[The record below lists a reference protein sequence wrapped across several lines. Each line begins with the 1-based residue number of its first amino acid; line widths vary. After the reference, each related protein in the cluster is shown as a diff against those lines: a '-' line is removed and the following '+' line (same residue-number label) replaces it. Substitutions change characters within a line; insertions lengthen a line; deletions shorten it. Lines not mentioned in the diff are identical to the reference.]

1 MDAKSEV
8 EDSRSDAKSP
18 DAKASNGSTTTQEEV
33 VQLVMEFATGNDFE
47 RDFEEFAEAH
57 SKTFESLLDLKPG
70 DEHPMEWHDV
80 YLVYLHTFEDKIER
94 FIESNGYKIHDF
106 YEKAKEIL
114 EDTETFGEV
123 RFFLEALMATAEYE
137 AFIYLMKGEM
147 FTRAPKKVNEIFI
160 PVDND
165 SDYKGDG
172 EDEKSDAKD

>member
-18 DAKASNGSTTTQEEV
+18 DAKETNGSTKEEV

-94 FIESNGYKIHDF
+94 FIESNG
-106 YEKAKEIL
+106 
-114 EDTETFGEV
+114 
-123 RFFLEALMATAEYE
+123 
-137 AFIYLMKGEM
+137 
-147 FTRAPKKVNEIFI
+147 
-160 PVDND
+160 
-165 SDYKGDG
+165 
-172 EDEKSDAKD
+172 